1 MIDHPRLARTDADE
15 PALAVTLEPSDGYNF
30 SEPYR
35 ETYTLSTRAVGLV
48 IDDLEYSE
56 REEIAPETAKTL
68 VLTGGAYLPDEKL
81 DVVDVVQRLRCPDGG
96 KHPTDEEI
104 TRVAAY
110 LKDAEIE
117 RSARWI
123 AEEIVENSRLAD
135 VMSVDEIRTQ
145 RERMNGLRGI
155 AKDL

>member
-1 MIDHPRLARTDADE
+1 MIDHPRLGRTDADE

-30 SEPYR
+30 SDPYR

-48 IDDLEYSE
+48 VDELDYSE

-68 VLTGGAYLPDEKL
+68 LLTGGAYLPDEKL
-81 DVVDVVQRLRCPDGG
+81 DVVDVVQRLRCPGGG
-96 KHPTDEEI
+96 KHPTDEEL

-110 LKDAEIE
+110 LKNAEIE
-117 RSARWI
+117 QSARWI
-123 AEEIVENSRLAD
+123 AEELVENSRLAD
-135 VMSVDEIRTQ
+135 VMSTEEIRTQ